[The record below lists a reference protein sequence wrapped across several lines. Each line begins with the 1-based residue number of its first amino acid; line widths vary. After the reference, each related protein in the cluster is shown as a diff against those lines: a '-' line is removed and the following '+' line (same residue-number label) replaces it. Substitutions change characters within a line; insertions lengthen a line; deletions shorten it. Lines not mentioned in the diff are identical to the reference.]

1 MQQLTPLQTP
11 IKTRHRRNSSVASA
25 ATHDSDILQQ
35 LNYNISSLPH
45 ESARWINVVAG
56 QIIAAYRNLVLS
68 SSIEEGGAKG
78 FVERAVNARLG
89 DDENPAY
96 VCLVGLEAAL
106 MLFNLMSLC
115 RTTWMSKKSTL
126 GVAILFA
133 QISE

>member
-1 MQQLTPLQTP
+1 
-11 IKTRHRRNSSVASA
+11 
-25 ATHDSDILQQ
+25 LQQ

-96 VCLVGLEAAL
+96 VCLVGLEAAPV
-106 MLFNLMSLC
+106 LFDLRSSC
-115 RTTWMSKKSTL
+115 RTTWMSKRWTL
-126 GVAILFA
+126 GVATRFA
-133 QISE
+133 QISG